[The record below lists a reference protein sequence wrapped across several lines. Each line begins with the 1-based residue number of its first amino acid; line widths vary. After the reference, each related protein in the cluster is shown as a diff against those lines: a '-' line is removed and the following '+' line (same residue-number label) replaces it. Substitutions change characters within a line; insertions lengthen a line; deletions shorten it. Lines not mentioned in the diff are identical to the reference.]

1 MKILLIAH
9 GWPLSNFG
17 GLGLYVETIAHGLH
31 QQGHE
36 VNVLTPEIK
45 AVQKP
50 YIKIRNQNWGQHWT
64 LYLPRATN
72 WIDSWSHRESHSLI
86 RTTLKNMNP
95 DVIHIHHLDG
105 LPLDFWSLA
114 PASSIKAITLHDYA
128 IPCARGQLINALQ
141 EICLGPD
148 KQRCTN
154 CLGHRLRPHPILASL
169 GERFPNDQLKS
180 AGKKILAPQKT
191 YSQHLGQVNRRLA
204 NARRLLHECDLLLS
218 PSMHLKSR
226 MGALRWPEPQYMP
239 LPLLTP
245 IEVHQPPASTPKRL
259 IYSSRIAPSKGLH
272 LVLEAIKN
280 CDKNSLSLT
289 IIGQTES
296 SDLWPNYPDH
306 IRRLIKKRQ
315 SEGYQIHDLGF
326 QSHSETVSQLHRH
339 HAFCLPFGQK
349 MPPLLL
355 AKQQQ
360 LDFKSSAAK
369 TAELWKCLQK
379 PSVSNP
385 Q

>member
-1 MKILLIAH
+1 MVQAALRMKILMVAH
-9 GWPLSNFG
+9 GWPLQTLG
-17 GLGLYVETIAHGLH
+17 VGLYVETIALVLYTKDMKFMSSPLKSRNRRSPH
-31 QQGHE
+31 QE
-36 VNVLTPEIK
+36 YEIK
-45 AVQKP
+45 SGVNTGRCIYQ
-50 YIKIRNQNWGQHWT
+50 GQQT
-64 LYLPRATN
+64 GLTVV
-72 WIDSWSHRESHSLI
+72 SQGKHSLI

-128 IPCARGQLINALQ
+128 IPCARGQLVNALQ

-154 CLGHRLRPHPILASL
+154 CLGHRLRPHPILESL

-218 PSMHLKSR
+218 PSMHLKNR

-245 IEVHQPPASTPKRL
+245 IEAHLGITPNSL
-259 IYSSRIAPSKGLH
+259 IYSSQIAPSKGY
-272 LVLEAIKN
+272 IWF
-280 CDKNSLSLT
+280 SR
-289 IIGQTES
+289 
-296 SDLWPNYPDH
+296 P
-306 IRRLIKKRQ
+306 
-315 SEGYQIHDLGF
+315 
-326 QSHSETVSQLHRH
+326 
-339 HAFCLPFGQK
+339 
-349 MPPLLL
+349 
-355 AKQQQ
+355 
-360 LDFKSSAAK
+360 
-369 TAELWKCLQK
+369 
-379 PSVSNP
+379 
-385 Q
+385 